1 MKGKRAVIVG
11 GSVGGLFAGNYLVR
25 RGWDVDI
32 LEVAPENLASRGQGI
47 ARHAEL
53 EELLDQ
59 LDVPRGM
66 SGGIDVNGRTAFDR
80 TGAIISSY
88 DLDQQLCAWNQVY
101 LSLFERFPR
110 AHYHGGNIF
119 SGFETNG
126 EVTTVHATNG
136 TSFEADVMIGADGF
150 RSAVR
155 QMVAPDIQPEY
166 AGYVAWRGVS
176 QEAKLSDT
184 FRRDIFHHY
193 AFLFMSGSQLIG
205 YPIDGADGSQTPG
218 ERRYTY
224 LWYHPTSDELL
235 ADILTDASGKTYEYG
250 IPPHLMRPEHVE
262 TVRDN
267 TRQEM
272 PGNFHEAV
280 MRADSTTVQ
289 PIYDVD
295 NDHITFGN
303 VALIGDAA
311 FVARPHVGVGVL
323 KAGQDAL
330 ALADALAECD
340 SIPEAMARYEAERLP
355 AGKRAVEHARNLG
368 AFIQRGLDS
377 PTDDPALNLPPE
389 RVIRVSGRPVEHMLE
404 QGL

>member
-1 MKGKRAVIVG
+1 MRNKRAVIVG
-11 GSVGGLFAGNYLVR
+11 GSVGGLFAGNFLIR

-32 LEVAPENLASRGQGI
+32 LEIAPETLASRGQGI

-53 EELLDQ
+53 EELLDL

-66 SGGIDVNGRTAFDR
+66 SGGIDVTGRTGFDR
-80 TGAIISSY
+80 TGAIISTY

-101 LSLFERFPR
+101 LSLFERFPT
-110 AHYHGGNIF
+110 ASYHGGSVF
-119 SGFETNG
+119 ADMETSGG
-126 EVTTVHATNG
+126 ITTVRTTEG
-136 TSFEADVMIGADGF
+136 RCFTADVVIAADGF

-155 QMVAPDIQPEY
+155 QIVAPAVQPEY

-176 QEAKLSDT
+176 EELTLSET
-184 FRRDIFHHY
+184 FRTDIFHHY

-205 YPIDGADGSQTPG
+205 YPIDGADGSQQPG

-224 LWYHPTSDELL
+224 LWYHPASDQQLT
-235 ADILTDASGKTYEYG
+235 DILTDASGKTHEYG
-250 IPPHLMRPEHVE
+250 IAPHLMRPVHAE
-262 TVRDN
+262 TVREN
-267 TRQEM
+267 ARREM
-272 PGNFHEAV
+272 PANFHEAV

-289 PIYDVD
+289 PIYDID
-295 NDHITFGN
+295 NDRLAFGN

-330 ALADALAECD
+330 ALADALAQCAT
-340 SIPEAMARYEAERLP
+340 IPEAMARYEAERLP
-355 AGKRAVEHARNLG
+355 AGKRALEHARNLG

-377 PTDDPALNLPPE
+377 PTDDPSLNLPLE
-389 RVIRVSGRPVEHMLE
+389 RIIRVSGRPVEHVID

>member
-1 MKGKRAVIVG
+1 MNGKRAVIVG

-25 RGWDVDI
+25 RGWEVDI
-32 LEVAPENLASRGQGI
+32 LEIAPENLASRGQGI

-53 EELLDQ
+53 EDLLDQ

-66 SGGIDVNGRTAFDR
+66 SGGIDVTGRTAFDR
-80 TGAIISSY
+80 TGAIISRFE
-88 DLDQQLCAWNQVY
+88 LDQQLCAWNQIY

-110 AHYHGGNIF
+110 AHYHGGHIF
-119 SGFETNG
+119 TRLETHDD
-126 EVTTVHATNG
+126 VTTVHTSKG
-136 TSFEADVMIGADGF
+136 RSFEADVVIGADGF

-155 QMVAPDIQPEY
+155 QIVAPEIQPEY

-184 FRRDIFHHY
+184 FRRNIFDHY

-205 YPIDGADGSQTPG
+205 YPIDGANGSQAPG

-224 LWYHPTSDELL
+224 LWYHPAPDAVL

-250 IPPHLMRPEHVE
+250 IPPHLMRSEHAE
-262 TVRDN
+262 TVREN
-267 TRQEM
+267 AHREM
-272 PGNFHEAV
+272 PENFHEAV
-280 MRADSTTVQ
+280 MRADSITVQ

-303 VALIGDAA
+303 IALIGDAA

-330 ALADALAECD
+330 ALANALAECEN
-340 SIPEAMARYEAERLP
+340 IPEAMARYEAERLP
-355 AGKRAVEHARNLG
+355 AGKRAVAHARNLG

-377 PTDDPALNLPPE
+377 PMDDPSLNLPPE
-389 RVIRVSGRPVEHMLE
+389 RVIKVSGRPVEHMIE

>member
-25 RGWDVDI
+25 RGWDVNI

-66 SGGIDVNGRTAFDR
+66 SGGIDVTGRTAFDR
-80 TGAIISSY
+80 TGAIISTY

-110 AHYHGGNIF
+110 AQYHGGHVF
-119 SGFETNG
+119 EGFETSG
-126 EVTTVHATNG
+126 ETTTVHTTNG
-136 TSFEADVMIGADGF
+136 RSFDADVVIGADGF

-155 QMVAPDIQPEY
+155 QIVAPEVQPEY

-176 QEAKLSDT
+176 QEANLSET

-218 ERRYTY
+218 QRRYTY
-224 LWYHPTSDELL
+224 LWYHPTSVERLT
-235 ADILTDASGKTYEYG
+235 DILTDASGKTYEYG

-262 TVRDN
+262 SVREFA
-267 TRQEM
+267 RQQM
-272 PGNFHEAV
+272 PENFHEAV
-280 MRADSTTVQ
+280 MLADSTTVQ
-289 PIYDVD
+289 PIYDVEND
-295 NDHITFGN
+295 NLTFGN

-340 SIPEAMARYEAERLP
+340 SVPEAMARYEAERLP
-355 AGKRAVEHARNLG
+355 AGKRALEHARNLG
-368 AFIQRGLDS
+368 AFIERGLDS
-377 PTDDPALNLPPE
+377 PTDDPSLNLPPE
-389 RVIRVSGRPVEHMLE
+389 RVIKVSGRPVEHMIE

>member
-1 MKGKRAVIVG
+1 MNGKRAVIVG

-25 RGWDVDI
+25 RGWEVDI
-32 LEVAPENLASRGQGI
+32 LEIAPENLASRGQGI

-53 EELLDQ
+53 EDLLYQ

-66 SGGIDVNGRTAFDR
+66 SGGIDVTGRTAFDR
-80 TGAIISSY
+80 TGAIISRFE
-88 DLDQQLCAWNQVY
+88 LDQQLCAWNQIY

-110 AHYHGGNIF
+110 AHYHGGHIF
-119 SGFETNG
+119 TRLETHDD
-126 EVTTVHATNG
+126 VTTVHTSKG
-136 TSFEADVMIGADGF
+136 RSFEADVVIGADGF

-155 QMVAPDIQPEY
+155 QIVAPEIQPEY

-184 FRRDIFHHY
+184 FRRNIFDHY

-205 YPIDGADGSQTPG
+205 YPIDGANGSQAPG

-224 LWYHPTSDELL
+224 LWYHPAPDAVL

-250 IPPHLMRPEHVE
+250 IPPHLMRSEHAE
-262 TVRDN
+262 TVREN
-267 TRQEM
+267 AHREM
-272 PGNFHEAV
+272 PENFHEAV

-295 NDHITFGN
+295 NDHVAFGN
-303 VALIGDAA
+303 IALIGDAA

-330 ALADALAECD
+330 ALANALAECEN
-340 SIPEAMARYEAERLP
+340 IPEAMARYEAERLP
-355 AGKRAVEHARNLG
+355 AGKRAVAHARNLG

-377 PTDDPALNLPPE
+377 PMDDPSLNLPPE
-389 RVIRVSGRPVEHMLE
+389 RVIKVSGRPVEHMIE

>member
-1 MKGKRAVIVG
+1 MNGKRAVIVG

-25 RGWDVDI
+25 RGWEVDI
-32 LEVAPENLASRGQGI
+32 LEIAPENLASRGQGI

-53 EELLDQ
+53 EDLLYQ

-66 SGGIDVNGRTAFDR
+66 SGGIDVTGRTAFDR
-80 TGAIISSY
+80 TGAIISRFE
-88 DLDQQLCAWNQVY
+88 LDQQLCAWNQIY

-110 AHYHGGNIF
+110 AHYHGGHIF
-119 SGFETNG
+119 TRLETHDD
-126 EVTTVHATNG
+126 VTTVHTSKG
-136 TSFEADVMIGADGF
+136 RSFEADVVIGADGF

-155 QMVAPDIQPEY
+155 QIVAPEIQPEY

-184 FRRDIFHHY
+184 FRRNIFDHY

-205 YPIDGADGSQTPG
+205 YPIDGANGSQAPG

-224 LWYHPTSDELL
+224 LWYHPAPDAVL

-250 IPPHLMRPEHVE
+250 IPPHLMRSEHAE
-262 TVRDN
+262 TVREN
-267 TRQEM
+267 AHREM
-272 PGNFHEAV
+272 PENFHEAV

-303 VALIGDAA
+303 IALIGDAA

-330 ALADALAECD
+330 ALANALAECEN
-340 SIPEAMARYEAERLP
+340 IPEAMARYEAERLP
-355 AGKRAVEHARNLG
+355 AGKRAVAHARNLG

-377 PTDDPALNLPPE
+377 PMDDPSLNLPPE
-389 RVIRVSGRPVEHMLE
+389 RVIKVSGRPVEHMIE

>member
-11 GSVGGLFAGNYLVR
+11 GSVGGLFAGNYLIR

-32 LEVAPENLASRGQGI
+32 LEIAPENLASRGQGI

-53 EELLDQ
+53 EDLLDL

-66 SGGIDVNGRTAFDR
+66 SGGIDVTGRTAFDR
-80 TGAIISSY
+80 TGAIISTF

-101 LSLFERFPR
+101 LSLFDRFPP
-110 AHYHGGNIF
+110 AQYHGGHVF

-126 EVTTVHATNG
+126 ETTTVHT
-136 TSFEADVMIGADGF
+136 TSGQTFEADVVIGADGF

-155 QMVAPDIQPEY
+155 QIVAPEVQPEY

-176 QEAKLSDT
+176 REANLSET

-205 YPIDGADGSQTPG
+205 YPIDGADGSQIPG

-224 LWYHPTSDELL
+224 LWYHPTSLERLT
-235 ADILTDASGKTYEYG
+235 DILTDDAGKTYEYG
-250 IPPHLMRPEHVE
+250 IPPHLMRPEHIE
-262 TVRDN
+262 TVREFA
-267 TRQEM
+267 RQQM
-272 PGNFHEAV
+272 PENFHEAV
-280 MRADSTTVQ
+280 MLADSTTVQ

-295 NDHITFGN
+295 NDHLTFGN

-330 ALADALAECD
+330 ALADSLAECD

-355 AGKRAVEHARNLG
+355 AGKLALEHARNLG
-368 AFIQRGLDS
+368 AFIERGLDS
-377 PTDDPALNLPPE
+377 PTDDPSLNLPPE
-389 RVIRVSGRPVEHMLE
+389 RVIKVSGRPVEHMIE

>member
-1 MKGKRAVIVG
+1 MKNKRAVIVG

-32 LEVAPENLASRGQGI
+32 LEISPESLASRGQGI
-47 ARHAEL
+47 ARHTEL
-53 EELLDQ
+53 EALLDR

-66 SGGIDVNGRTAFDR
+66 SGGIDVTGRTAFDR
-80 TGAIISSY
+80 TGAIVSRFE
-88 DLDQQLCAWNQVY
+88 LDQQLCAWNQVY
-101 LSLFERFPR
+101 MSLFERFPKT
-110 AHYHGGNIF
+110 HYHGGQIF
-119 SGFETNG
+119 AGLETNG
-126 EVTTVHATNG
+126 GVTTVSTTAGRT
-136 TSFEADVMIGADGF
+136 FEADVVIGADGF

-155 QMVAPDIQPEY
+155 QIVAPAVQPEY
-166 AGYVAWRGVS
+166 AGYVAWRGTTPES
-176 QEAKLSDT
+176 ELSGT
-184 FRRDIFHHY
+184 FRTDIFSHY

-205 YPIDGADGSQTPG
+205 YPIDGADGSQEPG
-218 ERRYTY
+218 KRRYTY
-224 LWYHPTSDELL
+224 LWYHPASDEKL
-235 ADILTDASGKTYEYG
+235 ADILTDASGKTYAYG

-262 TVRDN
+262 TVREN
-267 TRQEM
+267 ARREM
-272 PGNFHEAV
+272 PENFHEAV

-295 NDHITFGN
+295 NDNLAFGN

-330 ALADALAECD
+330 ALADALAE
-340 SIPEAMARYEAERLP
+340 SETVAEAMARYEAERLP
-355 AGKRAVEHARNLG
+355 AGKRALHHARNLG

-377 PTDDPALNLPPE
+377 PLDDPSLNLPLE
-389 RVIRVSGRPVEHMLE
+389 RIIRVSGRPVEHVIE